1 MIKIYLDTCCLNRPF
16 DDQNQ
21 DKIRLEAEA
30 IILIIYHLES
40 FDWEWVSS
48 EVIDYEINQT
58 VDQQK
63 RFRVNLISRYAHK
76 VINLEKE
83 ILVRGKVLEKYGFRT
98 YDALH
103 LACAEYGNCQI
114 FLTTDEKL
122 LKLGSRF
129 SDKINLKVFNPLD
142 WLKEVIKSETKDDTE

>member
-16 DDQNQ
+16 DEQTQ

-30 IILIIYHLES
+30 IILILYHLES
-40 FDWEWVSS
+40 FDWEWISS

-58 VDQQK
+58 TDLQK
-63 RFRVNLISRYAHK
+63 RFRVNLISKYAHK
-76 VINLEKE
+76 VITLEKKIIESAKKLE
-83 ILVRGKVLEKYGFRT
+83 IHGFQD

-103 LACAEYGNCQI
+103 IACAEHGGCQV

-122 LKLGSRF
+122 VKLSYRF
-129 SDKINLKVFNPLD
+129 SKELSLKVFNPLD
-142 WLKEVIKSETKDDTE
+142 WLKEVIKNETEDDIK